1 MDHTLNGYGL
11 CNFVNKYSNEM
22 LIIISHEYFCVRN
35 DSSKVPHEYSLSRG
49 LFCVYFFGMGGL
61 PPTPLPHLHYSE
73 SDSSPDNTQEAF
85 CSHWRAVV
93 SELFKEILASLV
105 SGRQRKSHDLES
117 LVASWRWL
125 FCFSSGEKGNNIWIS
140 CHAARA
146 IRRTARPRQEGQQM
160 AGAAGRAKRCAPAPS
175 TRRALRQHSRSSRI
189 CSRPFTK
196 TNYPWL
202 FRWCSRNH
210 RRGRVIYLCHA
221 LATQH
226 CIGGWRNACQKSSKY
241 ELSFLSLD
249 KK

>member
-1 MDHTLNGYGL
+1 MTPPKSLTNTHCHEDCFDFIFLEWEVCPPLHFPVSTIVRPTFHRITPKKAFVHTDRL
-11 CNFVNKYSNEM
+11 
-22 LIIISHEYFCVRN
+22 
-35 DSSKVPHEYSLSRG
+35 
-49 LFCVYFFGMGGL
+49 LF
-61 PPTPLPHLHYSE
+61 
-73 SDSSPDNTQEAF
+73 
-85 CSHWRAVV
+85 

-105 SGRQRKSHDLES
+105 SGRQRKSHDLDS

-125 FCFSSGEKGNNIWIS
+125 FCFSSEEKGNNIWIS

-146 IRRTARPRQEGQQM
+146 IRRTARPRQEGRQM
-160 AGAAGRAKRCAPAPS
+160 AGAAGHAKRCAPAPS

-210 RRGRVIYLCHA
+210 RRGQVIYLCQA

-249 KK
+249 KR